1 MFWPI
6 ALLFVGAVTAVGAF
20 YCLTLGQP
28 HQLSLIQFQAISVGA
43 GALISVVIALTLRGE
58 EENGKRPLWPML
70 LPLICAIFAMG
81 IYYALMIGSPQIMDM
96 LALQGYAVGAGTLL
110 IILISIPFWRGIRPI
125 MSLAGVYSREKVN
138 GIVAKIEASNN
149 SVIGSVLDGISGI
162 DKLMAELAADR
173 EIARKA
179 LDQAVQNMQAA
190 DEKMQQIEQAV
201 EMIRSAVAERTA

>member
-1 MFWPI
+1 
-6 ALLFVGAVTAVGAF
+6 
-20 YCLTLGQP
+20 
-28 HQLSLIQFQAISVGA
+28 
-43 GALISVVIALTLRGE
+43 
-58 EENGKRPLWPML
+58 ML

-149 SVIGSVLDGISGI
+149 SVIGSVLNGISGI
-162 DKLMAELAADR
+162 DKLMVELAADR

-179 LDQAVQNMQAA
+179 LDQAVQSMQAA